1 MSETN
6 KPRMVGLAQPHSW
19 HGEDGLKPTL
29 RQYSHSQ
36 ELISNLPYI
45 VMIALGTTVL
55 LVGIDTMLVSR
66 EAGSLWKWA
75 AAGAYLV
82 YGAAGV
88 LWIILFLCPFCRY
101 YDTRSC
107 PCGYGQ
113 IAARLRKR
121 RSPDLGT
128 PEAGPQD
135 CFDEKFKKH
144 IPVIVPLWFIPLLVG
159 IPVLVTSFSLTLL
172 VLTVIF
178 ALDSFLI
185 LPLFSTKH
193 GCKECPQQDSCP
205 WMRKKKGERYV
216 GSARSC
222 SR

>member
-1 MSETN
+1 MSGMSKKTSNQDELVEQG
-6 KPRMVGLAQPHSW
+6 RS
-19 HGEDGLKPTL
+19 L
-29 RQYSHSQ
+29 RQYSHGQ
-36 ELISNLPYI
+36 ELSNNLPYI
-45 VMIALGTTVL
+45 AMIALGTAVL
-55 LVGIDTMLVSR
+55 LVGIDTML
-66 EAGSLWKWA
+66 WKWPA
-75 AAGAYLV
+75 AAAYLI

-121 RSPDLGT
+121 KSLDPAQHDAT
-128 PEAGPQD
+128 PQD

-159 IPVLVTSFSLTLL
+159 VPVLVTSFSLILL
-172 VLTVIF
+172 VLMVVF
-178 ALDSFLI
+178 ALDSFVI
-185 LPLFSTKH
+185 LPLFSTRH

-205 WMRKKKGERYV
+205 WMRSKRG
-216 GSARSC
+216 RS
-222 SR
+222 